1 MSETVLLLLPFAK
14 GAEEEQV
21 VGWTDLPSGLQK
33 FLLSTQKGLSSSLD
47 KSSFSRRNSSSSKTT
62 SPSKYNSIV
71 AITTSQPSSDSF
83 STTILSGHLE
93 SLKESGEFRTLF
105 PITKTTKS
113 QYEQDIKANLTLTG
127 FVDTEINTYAPEEEL
142 LSLINSTKS
151 DVEEWV
157 VVSSKKPSWTV
168 GASAPLKIQLKKKS
182 ITSAPVSNT
191 WSISSSDIDLEDE
204 DSLLTDEDLKRP
216 VPKSD
221 ASGCAPKKKA
231 CKNCTCG
238 RAEQEKAEALTP
250 VKIDNLDDIGPVSAP
265 KSACGNCYLGDA
277 FRCSGCPYLGKPA
290 FKPGETVTLNLNDDL

>member
-1 MSETVLLLLPFAK
+1 MSETVLLLFPFA
-14 GAEEEQV
+14 EEVEEQQPV

-33 FLLSTQKGLSSSLD
+33 FLLSTQKSLSSSLE
-47 KSSFSRRNSSSSKTT
+47 KSSFSRRSSSSAKTI
-62 SPSKYNSIV
+62 SPSKYTSIV
-71 AITTSQPSSDSF
+71 AITSQPSSDSF
-83 STTILSGHLE
+83 STTTFSDHLE
-93 SLKESGEFRTLF
+93 SLKESGEFRALF
-105 PITKTTKS
+105 PITKTTKT
-113 QYEQDIKANLTLTG
+113 QHEQDIKANLTLTG
-127 FVDTEINTYAPEEEL
+127 FVETEINTYAPEEEL
-142 LSLINSTKS
+142 LSLIKSTKS
-151 DVEEWV
+151 DAEEWV

-182 ITSAPVSNT
+182 TTSAPVSNT
-191 WSISSSDIDLEDE
+191 WSISNSDIDLEDE

-238 RAEQEKAEALTP
+238 RAEQEKVEALTA